1 MIWGWRMFKKS
12 NSFSGPQ
19 VICNCFVS
27 TRRSMIS
34 SSVWWIKLGI
44 RPERIKSGKPQ
55 QNGRHER
62 MHRTLKQDTANPPKP
77 DMDRQQ
83 IRFDAFQHEYN
94 YDRPH
99 EALDKKTPASVYD
112 PSPRRFPEKIR
123 EPEYDI
129 DVEVRMVR
137 HGGDIRF
144 KRTYYFISELL
155 AGERVGLVEAAD
167 GKFEIRFGFHP
178 IGILDIRLGKVGPK
192 LIKV

>member
-1 MIWGWRMFKKS
+1 VFREFGLPEAIRTDNGTPFAGRGVTGLS
-12 NSFSGPQ
+12 
-19 VICNCFVS
+19 
-27 TRRSMIS
+27 RL
-34 SSVWWIKLGI
+34 SVWWIKLGI

-62 MHRTLKQDTANPPKP
+62 MHRTLKQDTAKPPKA
-77 DMDRQQ
+77 DMNHQQ
-83 IRFDAFQHEYN
+83 LRFNEFRREYN

-99 EALDKKTPASVYD
+99 EALDQKTPASVYN
-112 PSPRRFPEKIR
+112 SSSKRFPEKIR
-123 EPEYDI
+123 EPEYDQG
-129 DVEVRMVR
+129 VEVRTVR
-137 HGGDIRF
+137 HSGDFRF